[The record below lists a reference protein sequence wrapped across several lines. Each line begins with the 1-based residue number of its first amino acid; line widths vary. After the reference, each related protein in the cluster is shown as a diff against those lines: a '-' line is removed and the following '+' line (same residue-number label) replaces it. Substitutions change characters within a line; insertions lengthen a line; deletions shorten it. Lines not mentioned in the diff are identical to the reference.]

1 MESVGLLS
9 DTTRSSRRGL
19 PQTASQVAIAAA
31 QAEAKLPKLA
41 QANPQNPNTGDSN
54 RISLQLDLESQGTSA
69 EATSQ
74 TKAQLLSPSV
84 GNLTSPRRPGVRKQP
99 LPQIQRIMSTS
110 LQAALSSPSLVSN
123 SDSHAS
129 DVAPPPTL
137 TRGMSARAT
146 VEASRQALME
156 MMSQIR

>member
-1 MESVGLLS
+1 M
-9 DTTRSSRRGL
+9 
-19 PQTASQVAIAAA
+19 AIAAA

-41 QANPQNPNTGDSN
+41 QANPQNTNAKTSGDSN

-110 LQAALSSPSLVSN
+110 LQAALSSPSQVSN